1 MWVCP
6 ATYFPLSACA
16 GMTST
21 LSAERQIRDWEV
33 SSTVG
38 VALKHVPALDSNP
51 TLRRK
56 TPQSRA
62 QVLFFKD
69 FSGMP
74 SRLSGRTFGKGVG
87 GLGGSSGWCPGRWH
101 IHCPPRGPLAGAAVH
116 YSELRWLPSLLLP
129 THLGGGLNGCP
140 GMALG
145 PTYIYT
151 ICVGRHGRVLH

>member
-1 MWVCP
+1 
-6 ATYFPLSACA
+6 
-16 GMTST
+16 MTSV

-38 VALKHVPALDSNP
+38 VALKHVPALDYNP

-69 FSGMP
+69 FSGVP

-87 GLGGSSGWCPGRWH
+87 GLGGSSGAWKVAHPLSTPRTPGR
-101 IHCPPRGPLAGAAVH
+101 CC
-116 YSELRWLPSLLLP
+116 S
-129 THLGGGLNGCP
+129 
-140 GMALG
+140 ALF
-145 PTYIYT
+145 
-151 ICVGRHGRVLH
+151 

>member
-1 MWVCP
+1 
-6 ATYFPLSACA
+6 
-16 GMTST
+16 MTST

-69 FSGMP
+69 FSGVP
-74 SRLSGRTFGKGVG
+74 SRLSGRTFGKGV
-87 GLGGSSGWCPGRWH
+87 LGVGWEVALVPWKVAHPLSTLWTPGT
-101 IHCPPRGPLAGAAVH
+101 CC
-116 YSELRWLPSLLLP
+116 S
-129 THLGGGLNGCP
+129 
-140 GMALG
+140 ALF
-145 PTYIYT
+145 
-151 ICVGRHGRVLH
+151 

>member
-1 MWVCP
+1 
-6 ATYFPLSACA
+6 
-16 GMTST
+16 MTST
-21 LSAERQIRDWEV
+21 LSAERRIRDWEV

-69 FSGMP
+69 FSGVP

-87 GLGGSSGWCPGRWH
+87 GLGGSSGALEGGTSTVHPADPWQVLQCIILSCFGYLHCCCPLT
-101 IHCPPRGPLAGAAVH
+101 LAAG
-116 YSELRWLPSLLLP
+116 
-129 THLGGGLNGCP
+129 
-140 GMALG
+140 
-145 PTYIYT
+145 
-151 ICVGRHGRVLH
+151 